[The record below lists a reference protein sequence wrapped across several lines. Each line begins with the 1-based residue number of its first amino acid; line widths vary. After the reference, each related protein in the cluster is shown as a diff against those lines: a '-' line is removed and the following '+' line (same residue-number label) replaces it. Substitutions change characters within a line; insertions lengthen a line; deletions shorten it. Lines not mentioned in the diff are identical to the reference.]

1 MEVTLDLLLASRDE
15 RWQHQQELLR
25 QNPDLTL
32 VCLTVVMPGKVK
44 RDNRSLIVAK
54 SAVEALRKEFCSQ
67 VVSFEDRDLP
77 TGFEA
82 YMICSVDLLDAKK
95 RVCQIEETHPLG
107 RLFDL
112 DVIRPDGTPV
122 SRTELG
128 MTGRKC
134 ILCDNEARYCMRN
147 HTHSQEELQAHI
159 TNLIDNY
166 VHRV

>member
-1 MEVTLDLLLASRDE
+1 MEVTLDLLLASRDA

-25 QNPDLTL
+25 QHPDRTL

-44 RDNRSLIVAK
+44 RNDASLIVAH
-54 SAVEALRKEFCSQ
+54 AAIEALGNEFGQQ
-67 VVSFEDRDLP
+67 VVSIEERDLP

-82 YMICSVDLLDAKK
+82 YLLCTTELLDAKR

-112 DVIRPDGTPV
+112 DVIRPDGTPI

-128 MTGRKC
+128 LPNRCC
-134 ILCDNEARYCMRN
+134 IICGNEARYCMRN
-147 HTHSQEELQAHI
+147 HTHTQEELQTHI
-159 TNLIDNY
+159 SNLIDNY